1 MADHA
6 PRWLRWV
13 TRVSLLIGIAAFV
26 TTVWLVGLG
35 PIEHHLRSIGWF
47 FVVMCSVEL
56 LSSSLDGT
64 AIYFM
69 AHGEGRPSWREAV
82 VAQIVGR
89 GVNAVTPG
97 GNLGE
102 ALKIG
107 LLSQR
112 CPPGRIVAAVM
123 YVGVVAIVITFC
135 VIAIGSGATAFLFD
149 VPPLGKVALLVAALV
164 AVGIAIA
171 IIVLVHRGMLTTIS
185 KVLARIR
192 VISDERRE
200 QWDEA
205 LSGVDARLRGSDD
218 GEYRRHAIACIV
230 ISQTLQKGLL
240 FFTIL
245 AAGYLLSPG
254 QYLALLSAGQIV
266 GWISSLVPM
275 GLGMLEGGNVALF
288 TLIGAP
294 AALGLALAMAR
305 RVNQIVFASIGFFV
319 LAADRVGT
327 RVQLH
332 LGDRIT
338 GPESGVT
345 PAPELGTT
353 RFPAIRA
360 LDER

>member
-13 TRVSLLIGIAAFV
+13 TRVSLLIGITALV

-35 PIEHHLRSIGWF
+35 AIEHHLRSIGWF
-47 FVVMCSVEL
+47 FVVLCTVEL
-56 LSSSLDGT
+56 TSSSLDGT

-69 AHGEGRPSWREAV
+69 THGEGRPSWREAI

-112 CPPGRIVAAVM
+112 CPPSRIVAAVM
-123 YVGVVAIVITFC
+123 YVGIVAIVITTC

-149 VPPLGKVALLVAALV
+149 VPPIGQVALLVAAFV
-164 AVGIAIA
+164 ALGAASA
-171 IIVLVHRGMLTTIS
+171 IIVLVRRGMLTTIS
-185 KVLARIR
+185 KALARIR
-192 VISDERRE
+192 LISEQRRE
-200 QWDEA
+200 QWNDA
-205 LSGVDARLRGSDD
+205 LSRVDARLLGSDD
-218 GEYRRHAIACIV
+218 GEYRRRAIACIV
-230 ISQTLQKGLL
+230 ISQLLQKGLL

-294 AALGLALAMAR
+294 AAIGLALALAR
-305 RVNQIVFASIGFFV
+305 RVNQIVFASIGFLV
-319 LAADRVGT
+319 LAADRVG
-327 RVQLH
+327 RVHLQLSNR
-332 LGDRIT
+332 LA
-338 GPESGVT
+338 GPESGV
-345 PAPELGTT
+345 AAAAGLGTS